1 VGAFDRVVAVSD
13 YCTYPPAV
21 KSLPRIGGWNTPTL
35 EKIVALRP
43 DLVILTEAQAPFLQD
58 QLHQLNIRTLVAPG
72 HTVQDVFT
80 AITEIGQ
87 ATGNPREAAQ
97 LNASVKITLDGVR
110 ERARRLP
117 RVRTMCVVDRTPGT
131 LRDLYVATKGS
142 YLAELIDIA
151 GGDVIGRGSKE
162 GYDRISKETVIRLN
176 PQVILDFFH
185 PRKGAFQ
192 ENEIATWNELAEL
205 DAVKN
210 KRVYP
215 VHDEFV
221 VHPSQMIAK
230 TAVLFATL
238 LHPEVPAAEW
248 GTP

>member
-1 VGAFDRVVAVSD
+1 M
-13 YCTYPPAV
+13 
-21 KSLPRIGGWNTPTL
+21 
-35 EKIVALRP
+35 
-43 DLVILTEAQAPFLQD
+43 PFLQD
-58 QLHQLNIRTLVAPG
+58 QLHQLNIPILVAPG

-87 ATGNPREAAQ
+87 ATGNARQAAQ
-97 LNASVKITLDGVR
+97 LNASVKATLDRVR

-131 LRDLYVATKGS
+131 LRDLYVATQGG

-151 GGDVIGRGSKE
+151 GGDVIGRASKE
-162 GYDRISKETVIRLN
+162 GYDRISKEAVVRLN
-176 PQVILDFFH
+176 PQAILDFFH
-185 PRKGAFQ
+185 TPKGVFQ
-192 ENEIATWNELAEL
+192 ENEISTWSELAEL
-205 DAVKN
+205 DAVKD

-215 VHDEFV
+215 VHSDFV

-230 TAVLFATL
+230 TAILFATL

-248 GTP
+248 GKP